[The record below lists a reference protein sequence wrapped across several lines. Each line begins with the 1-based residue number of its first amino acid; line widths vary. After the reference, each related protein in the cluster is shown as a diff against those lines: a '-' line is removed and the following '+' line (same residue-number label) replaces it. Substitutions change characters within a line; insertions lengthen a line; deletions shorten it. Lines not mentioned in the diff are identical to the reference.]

1 VNAGPVRT
9 KAEMSFSD
17 TWKNLFSKPYAA
29 IGPREAEDLVLRRGA
44 VLLDVREQY
53 EWASGHAPSARNIP
67 VGALGSRL
75 ADVSADRPVV
85 AICQSGMR
93 SARAA
98 RLLGHHGYEAY
109 NLRGGMTAW
118 ANAGLP
124 VTTTAG
130 RAK

>member
-1 VNAGPVRT
+1 
-9 KAEMSFSD
+9 MSFSD
-17 TWKNLFSKPYAA
+17 TWKNLISKPYAA

-53 EWASGHAPSARNIP
+53 EWASGHATSARNIP

-75 ADVSADRPVV
+75 DDVPADKPVIAV
-85 AICQSGMR
+85 CQTGMR

-98 RLLGHHGYEAY
+98 RLLGHHGFEAY

-118 ANAGLP
+118 SNAGLP
-124 VTTTAG
+124 VTSSTSRT
-130 RAK
+130 R